1 MIQIKRNNLEELAVK
16 FFDVLNPITKKNKY
30 HKSESLICH
39 IEDEINN
46 STKDLKLFYEY
57 ILDKPNQYALL
68 RSIISSKPQVLWEN
82 IVNQQVGEKYKT
94 LNTSDKN
101 SVKEFFKKKYENLR
115 ENLKGYWL
123 ASHVNVKVCSYCNR
137 EYTFHYINESNE
149 PKILYD
155 FDHFF
160 DKGTYPYLAL
170 SFYNLVPSCSI
181 CNSRFK
187 HREQFTLTNHFH
199 PYLAGFE
206 KEVVFSIQ
214 LRSRQAIK
222 EYLEKQKIKATDEE
236 INKHFGVAFFRG
248 DVESFEIDLKPAAN
262 LNTEQKE
269 IAKKALKE
277 GSNIAVFQLKNVY
290 NQYKD
295 IALELLQK
303 SQTYSDSYIDELFRQ
318 YEGTLFRSREDV
330 LRLAL
335 GNFVETEDFE
345 KRPLA
350 KLTHDIA
357 KELGL
362 L

>member
-1 MIQIKRNNLEELAVK
+1 MIQIKRQNLEQLAEEY
-16 FFDVLNPITKKNKY
+16 FNVLNPVTKKKEYNKT
-30 HKSESLICH
+30 EALIH
-39 IEDEINN
+39 FLKAEIYVSNG
-46 STKDLKLFYEY
+46 DLKLFYEY
-57 ILDKPNQYALL
+57 ILDETNKYALL
-68 RSIISSKPQVLWEN
+68 KSIITGKPQYLWDNIIGKEVGAKYSGLTETDKKAVKNFFEN
-82 IVNQQVGEKYKT
+82 
-94 LNTSDKN
+94 
-101 SVKEFFKKKYENLR
+101 KYENFR
-115 ENLKGYWL
+115 KNPKGYWL
-123 ASHVNVKVCSYCNR
+123 ASHLNVRVCSYCNR
-137 EYTFHYINESNE
+137 EYTFHYITEDKK

-187 HREQFTLTNHFH
+187 HSEKFTLTKNFH
-199 PYLAGFE
+199 PYLSGFE
-206 KEVVFSIQ
+206 KEVIFSIR
-214 LRSRQAIK
+214 LRSKKDI
-222 EYLEKQKIKATDEE
+222 ENYLEEQNIKVTDEE
-236 INKHFGVAFFRG
+236 VNKHFGVAFFRG
-248 DVESFEIDLKPAAN
+248 DLESFEIDLKPAAN
-262 LNTEQKE
+262 LSIEEKE
-269 IAKKALKE
+269 IATKALQE
-277 GSNIAVFQLKNVY
+277 GGNIKTFQLEKVY

-295 IALELLQK
+295 IALELIQK
-303 SQTYSDSYIDELFRQ
+303 SQTYNDSYIDELFRK

-357 KELGL
+357 RELNL